1 MRIAQ
6 CRFEEFELFPC
17 RFARLRN
24 KRDRNNRMFRSKILQ
39 VRLEHAK
46 EKTDI
51 VCRLRNFENAFVN
64 LFVRERDLQ
73 RQFFCYEINAAQSQ
87 RELLQ
92 KTAEHEQQRLGRFNF
107 IFKLKAFLERL
118 WRPNQF
124 EHSIVCSIRAL
135 PHTYCFWAKSGAKLL
150 LVQRRQLPERV
161 NSPFVQ
167 DRQGFLN

>member
-1 MRIAQ
+1 M
-6 CRFEEFELFPC
+6 L
-17 RFARLRN
+17 
-24 KRDRNNRMFRSKILQ
+24 RSKILQ
-39 VRLEHAK
+39 VRLEHTK
-46 EKTDI
+46 EKINI

-64 LFVRERDLQ
+64 LFVRKPDLQ
-73 RQFFCYEINAAQSQ
+73 SQFFCYEIDPAQPQ
-87 RELLQ
+87 CELLQ
-92 KTAEHEQQRLGRFNF
+92 KTAEHKKEPLNGFNF

-135 PHTYCFWAKSGAKLL
+135 PHTYCFGPKSRAKLL

-167 DRQGFLN
+167 DRQDFLN